1 MINVFFRGKLS
12 YVIIMEIDWTSMIFM
27 SLLIKNKSHFSKNEI
42 KDRLFLSVKDFEKI
56 KMSKRG

>member
-27 SLLIKNKSHFSKNEI
+27 SLLIKNKSHFFKNEI